1 MSITVLN
8 YMDQALVDRIHS
20 QAAKRAETA
29 KQTTSDDFATVLADS
44 TKAIENNQ
52 NTISTNTAVSD
63 TSTVSTGQT
72 AASSASSYTSNEL
85 DSIFEDAANTY
96 GVSSIILKSI
106 AKAESGFN
114 PSAVSSAGA
123 VGIMQLMPST
133 AAALG
138 VSNSYDARENIMGGA
153 KYISQLLSNYQGNIS
168 LALAAYNAG
177 SANVDKY
184 GGIPPFTE
192 TQNYVKKVL
201 SYMEEF
207 GSAVSNTVSSVSDQL
222 SSIFSLTGTARDEA
236 NQMLADFFSSK
247 NISKDAL
254 DILTAILK
262 LKNMI
267 SGQTTSTDVS
277 SALQNTDTT
286 SSAAVSSSVTPSDRT
301 AVLTSINSD
310 SETIED
316 ITKGI
321 PVRVIPSAETDTD
334 EDTDTETNTDIDA
347 AVSTDTND
355 DVSTDTDSESYTSCC
370 LRIAR
375 RQFLCRSYGSQNFCL
390 IRNCFIL
397 SYIVMIIL
405 QSVPLS
411 SD

>member
-222 SSIFSLTGTARDEA
+222 SSIFSLTGTAIVDILKENT

-254 DILTAILK
+254 DILTTILK

-267 SGQTTSTDVS
+267 SSQSSTATAS
-277 SALQNTDTT
+277 MAQNTDTSSYTAENT
-286 SSAAVSSSVTPSDRT
+286 SDDSSDRIAAAFSKNSE
-301 AVLTSINSD
+301 AV
-310 SETIED
+310 ED
-316 ITKGI
+316 ITKDFS
-321 PVRVIPSAETDTD
+321 VDVIPFTEPDTD
-334 EDTDTETNTDIDA
+334 IADSADTDAADTDA
-347 AVSTDTND
+347 ADTS
-355 DVSTDTDSESYTSCC
+355 VDTDS
-370 LRIAR
+370 
-375 RQFLCRSYGSQNFCL
+375 
-390 IRNCFIL
+390 
-397 SYIVMIIL
+397 
-405 QSVPLS
+405 QS
-411 SD
+411 

>member
-8 YMDQALVDRIHS
+8 YMDHALVSRINE
-20 QAAKRAETA
+20 QAAKRAEAA
-29 KQTTSDDFATVLADS
+29 KQSNTDDFAAALADS
-44 TKAIENNQ
+44 TKALENSQ
-52 NTISTNTAVSD
+52 NTSQTGTTGSD
-63 TSTVSTGQT
+63 TSGISAAQT
-72 AASSASSYTSNEL
+72 TASSANSYTSGEL
-85 DSIFEDAANTY
+85 DSIFEEAANTY

-114 PSAVSSAGA
+114 PSAVSNAGA

-138 VSNSYDARENIMGGA
+138 
-153 KYISQLLSNYQGNIS
+153 
-168 LALAAYNAG
+168 G

-222 SSIFSLTGTARDEA
+222 SSIFNLTGSARDEA

-286 SSAAVSSSVTPSDRT
+286 TSAVGSTSETPSDRT

-316 ITKGI
+316 ITKDI

-334 EDTDTETNTDIDA
+334 EDTDTETNTDIDV

-355 DVSTDTDSESYTSCC
+355 DVSTDTDSES
-370 LRIAR
+370 
-375 RQFLCRSYGSQNFCL
+375 
-390 IRNCFIL
+390 
-397 SYIVMIIL
+397 
-405 QSVPLS
+405 
-411 SD
+411 

>member
-8 YMDQALVDRIHS
+8 YMDHALVSRINE
-20 QAAKRAETA
+20 QAAKRAEAA
-29 KQTTSDDFATVLADS
+29 KQSNMDDFAAALADS
-44 TKAIENNQ
+44 TKALENSQ
-52 NTISTNTAVSD
+52 NTSQTGTTGAD
-63 TSTVSTGQT
+63 TSGISAAQT
-72 AASSASSYTSNEL
+72 TASSANSYTSGEL
-85 DSIFEDAANTY
+85 DSIFEEAANSY

-114 PSAVSSAGA
+114 PSAVSNAGA

-222 SSIFSLTGTARDEA
+222 SSIFNLTGSARDEA

-267 SGQTTSTDVS
+267 SSQSSTATAS
-277 SALQNTDTT
+277 MAQNTDTSSYPAENT
-286 SSAAVSSSVTPSDRT
+286 SDDSSDRI
-301 AVLTSINSD
+301 AVAFSKNS
-310 SETIED
+310 EAVED
-316 ITKGI
+316 ITKDFS
-321 PVRVIPSAETDTD
+321 VDVIPFTEPDTD
-334 EDTDTETNTDIDA
+334 IADSADTDA
-347 AVSTDTND
+347 ADTS
-355 DVSTDTDSESYTSCC
+355 VDTDS
-370 LRIAR
+370 
-375 RQFLCRSYGSQNFCL
+375 
-390 IRNCFIL
+390 
-397 SYIVMIIL
+397 
-405 QSVPLS
+405 QS
-411 SD
+411 

>member
-153 KYISQLLSNYQGNIS
+153 KYISQLLSNYQEIFPLLSPLTMPAVQMLTNT
-168 LALAAYNAG
+168 AA
-177 SANVDKY
+177 SRLLLRHRITLKR
-184 GGIPPFTE
+184 
-192 TQNYVKKVL
+192 
-201 SYMEEF
+201 
-207 GSAVSNTVSSVSDQL
+207 
-222 SSIFSLTGTARDEA
+222 FSLIW
-236 NQMLADFFSSK
+236 K
-247 NISKDAL
+247 NL
-254 DILTAILK
+254 
-262 LKNMI
+262 
-267 SGQTTSTDVS
+267 
-277 SALQNTDTT
+277 
-286 SSAAVSSSVTPSDRT
+286 
-301 AVLTSINSD
+301 VL
-310 SETIED
+310 
-316 ITKGI
+316 
-321 PVRVIPSAETDTD
+321 
-334 EDTDTETNTDIDA
+334 
-347 AVSTDTND
+347 
-355 DVSTDTDSESYTSCC
+355 
-370 LRIAR
+370 L
-375 RQFLCRSYGSQNFCL
+375 FL
-390 IRNCFIL
+390 IRYLPFQTSFL
-397 SYIVMIIL
+397 L
-405 QSVPLS
+405 FSV
-411 SD
+411 

>member
-8 YMDQALVDRIHS
+8 YMDHALVSRINE
-20 QAAKRAETA
+20 QAAKRAEAA
-29 KQTTSDDFATVLADS
+29 KQSNTDDFAAALADS
-44 TKAIENNQ
+44 TKALENSQ
-52 NTISTNTAVSD
+52 NTSQTGTTGAD
-63 TSTVSTGQT
+63 TSGISAAQT
-72 AASSASSYTSNEL
+72 TASSANSYTSGEL
-85 DSIFEDAANTY
+85 DSIFEEAANSY

-114 PSAVSSAGA
+114 PSAVSNVGA

-222 SSIFSLTGTARDEA
+222 SSIFNLTGSARDEA
-236 NQMLADFFSSK
+236 IQKYQQRCTRYLNRYFKIEKYDIWSD
-247 NISKDAL
+247 NINRCL
-254 DILTAILK
+254 FCF
-262 LKNMI
+262 
-267 SGQTTSTDVS
+267 
-277 SALQNTDTT
+277 
-286 SSAAVSSSVTPSDRT
+286 
-301 AVLTSINSD
+301 
-310 SETIED
+310 
-316 ITKGI
+316 
-321 PVRVIPSAETDTD
+321 
-334 EDTDTETNTDIDA
+334 TEYGYYII
-347 AVSTDTND
+347 
-355 DVSTDTDSESYTSCC
+355 CC
-370 LRIAR
+370 GKYL
-375 RQFLCRSYGSQNFCL
+375 
-390 IRNCFIL
+390 
-397 SYIVMIIL
+397 
-405 QSVPLS
+405 
-411 SD
+411 

>member
-72 AASSASSYTSNEL
+72 AASSASSYTSSEL

-201 SYMEEF
+201 SY
-207 GSAVSNTVSSVSDQL
+207 AVSNTVSSVSDQL

-286 SSAAVSSSVTPSDRT
+286 TSAVGSTSETPSDRT

-316 ITKGI
+316 ITKDI
-321 PVRVIPSAETDTD
+321 PVHVIPSAETDTD

-355 DVSTDTDSESYTSCC
+355 DVSTDTDSES
-370 LRIAR
+370 
-375 RQFLCRSYGSQNFCL
+375 
-390 IRNCFIL
+390 
-397 SYIVMIIL
+397 
-405 QSVPLS
+405 
-411 SD
+411 

>member
-8 YMDQALVDRIHS
+8 YMDHALVSRINE
-20 QAAKRAETA
+20 QAAKRAEAA
-29 KQTTSDDFATVLADS
+29 KQSNTDDFAAALADS
-44 TKAIENNQ
+44 TKALENSQ
-52 NTISTNTAVSD
+52 NTSQTGTTGAD
-63 TSTVSTGQT
+63 TSGISAAQT
-72 AASSASSYTSNEL
+72 TASSANSYTSGEL
-85 DSIFEDAANTY
+85 DSIFEEAANSY

-114 PSAVSSAGA
+114 PSAVSNAGA

-168 LALAAYNAG
+168 LALAG

-222 SSIFSLTGTARDEA
+222 SSIFNLTGSARDEA

-286 SSAAVSSSVTPSDRT
+286 TSAVGSTSETPSDRT

-316 ITKGI
+316 ITKDI

-355 DVSTDTDSESYTSCC
+355 DVSTDTDSES
-370 LRIAR
+370 
-375 RQFLCRSYGSQNFCL
+375 
-390 IRNCFIL
+390 
-397 SYIVMIIL
+397 
-405 QSVPLS
+405 
-411 SD
+411 

>member
-267 SGQTTSTDVS
+267 SSQSSTATAS
-277 SALQNTDTT
+277 MAQNTDTSSYPAENT
-286 SSAAVSSSVTPSDRT
+286 SDDSSDRI
-301 AVLTSINSD
+301 AVAFSKNS
-310 SETIED
+310 EAVED
-316 ITKGI
+316 ITKDFS
-321 PVRVIPSAETDTD
+321 VDVIPFTEPDTD
-334 EDTDTETNTDIDA
+334 IADSADTDA
-347 AVSTDTND
+347 ADTS
-355 DVSTDTDSESYTSCC
+355 VDTDS
-370 LRIAR
+370 
-375 RQFLCRSYGSQNFCL
+375 
-390 IRNCFIL
+390 
-397 SYIVMIIL
+397 
-405 QSVPLS
+405 QS
-411 SD
+411 

>member
-8 YMDQALVDRIHS
+8 YMDHALVSRINE
-20 QAAKRAETA
+20 QAAKRAEAA
-29 KQTTSDDFATVLADS
+29 KQSNTDDFAAALADS
-44 TKAIENNQ
+44 TKALENSQ
-52 NTISTNTAVSD
+52 NTSQTGTTGAD
-63 TSTVSTGQT
+63 TSGISAAQT
-72 AASSASSYTSNEL
+72 TASSANSYTSGEL
-85 DSIFEDAANTY
+85 DSIFEEAANSY

-114 PSAVSSAGA
+114 PSAVSNAGA

-222 SSIFSLTGTARDEA
+222 SSIFNLTGTARDEA

-247 NISKDAL
+247 NISKD
-254 DILTAILK
+254 
-262 LKNMI
+262 
-267 SGQTTSTDVS
+267 GQTTSTDVS

-286 SSAAVSSSVTPSDRT
+286 TSAVGSTSETPSDRT

-316 ITKGI
+316 ITKDI

-355 DVSTDTDSESYTSCC
+355 DVSTDTDSES
-370 LRIAR
+370 
-375 RQFLCRSYGSQNFCL
+375 
-390 IRNCFIL
+390 
-397 SYIVMIIL
+397 
-405 QSVPLS
+405 
-411 SD
+411 

>member
-236 NQMLADFFSSK
+236 NQMLAD
-247 NISKDAL
+247 
-254 DILTAILK
+254 ILTAILK

-286 SSAAVSSSVTPSDRT
+286 SSAVGSTSETPSDRT

-316 ITKGI
+316 ITKDI

-355 DVSTDTDSESYTSCC
+355 DVSTDTDSES
-370 LRIAR
+370 
-375 RQFLCRSYGSQNFCL
+375 
-390 IRNCFIL
+390 
-397 SYIVMIIL
+397 
-405 QSVPLS
+405 
-411 SD
+411 